1 MSMSNPSKA
10 WLDRQK
16 HRDKQGKY
24 ASYMSSPSAADQL
37 SGGGRMR
44 ELDGRYVDYANT
56 ADELSGIGEEVV
68 FEAPADTSL
77 GPDLRGKLGNKPL
90 MGSRPIG
97 ERQETKVCDLE
108 YNSPEYLAA
117 AASLAD
123 RETSARLSLID
134 QKKAWGPWNPDN
146 LPDDYAATTRSMPL
160 GKDLEHSTPSGTDIA
175 AMEQYV
181 AAQTEALL
189 RAHHGADADQVDSY
203 LGSATH
209 YRTIEEVH
217 NPDTGQWTE
226 RTTDVG
232 VGTVDEAWSDFGPR
246 RADLDAKGRAVSA
259 DYMAGPG
266 RRTYTDD
273 DASVPGGRFGEP
285 GEVTFNPDGSV
296 REMLFYND
304 QGQVETVTRNGRRVS
319 LDAEATMSIRSYL
332 NHNPSWS
339 ARTAETVDDY
349 VIRAGS
355 RYSAAFS
362 DDPETRKTWRPDPDG
377 DEPLNSYCQ
386 WVAHEGGY
394 GASAADKC
402 EAISQAIG
410 LHHNA

>member
-1 MSMSNPSKA
+1 MSSSKPKSA
-10 WLDRQK
+10 AEEERQK

-24 ASYMSSPSAADQL
+24 ASYEPSTSAAD
-37 SGGGRMR
+37 
-44 ELDGRYVDYANT
+44 ELC
-56 ADELSGIGEEVV
+56 GIGEEVV
-68 FEAPADTSL
+68 FEAPAGTSL
-77 GPDLRGKLGNKPL
+77 GPDLRGKLGNKLL

-97 ERQETKVCDLE
+97 EGQETRVSDLE
-108 YNSPEYLAA
+108 YDSPGYLAA
-117 AASLAD
+117 AAGLAD
-123 RETSARLSLID
+123 RETSTRLSLID
-134 QKKAWGPWNPDN
+134 QERAWGPWDPDN
-146 LPDDYAATTRSMPL
+146 LPDDYAANTRSMPL

-175 AMEQYV
+175 SMEQYV

-217 NPDTGQWTE
+217 DPDTGQWTE

-259 DYMAGPG
+259 DYMSGPG

-273 DASVPGGRFGEP
+273 DAPVPGGRFGEP

-296 REMLFYND
+296 REMLFYNG

-386 WVAHEGGY
+386 WIAHEGGY

>member
-1 MSMSNPSKA
+1 
-10 WLDRQK
+10 
-16 HRDKQGKY
+16 
-24 ASYMSSPSAADQL
+24 MSSSKPQSAAQKKRQETRDH
-37 SGGGRMR
+37 
-44 ELDGRYVDYANT
+44 GRYAAYVAGASA
-56 ADELSGIGEEVV
+56 ADELSGIGE
-68 FEAPADTSL
+68 
-77 GPDLRGKLGNKPL
+77 G
-90 MGSRPIG
+90 
-97 ERQETKVCDLE
+97 QETRVCDLE
-108 YNSPEYLAA
+108 YDSPEYLAA
-117 AASLAD
+117 AAGLAD
-123 RETSARLSLID
+123 RETSTRLSLID
-134 QKKAWGPWNPDN
+134 QKRAWGPWDPDR

-160 GKDLEHSTPSGTDIA
+160 GKDLEHSTPSGTDITS
-175 AMEQYV
+175 MEQYV

-217 NPDTGQWTE
+217 DPDTGQWTE

-273 DASVPGGRFGEP
+273 DAPVPGGHFGEP

-304 QGQVETVTRNGRRVS
+304 QGQVEAVTRNGRRVS
-319 LDAEATMSIRSYL
+319 PDAEATMSIRSYL

-339 ARTAETVDDY
+339 ANTAETVDDY

-362 DDPETRKTWRPDPDG
+362 DDPETRGAWRPDPDG

-386 WVAHEGGY
+386 WIAHEGGY

>member
-1 MSMSNPSKA
+1 MSSSKPKSA
-10 WLDRQK
+10 AEEERQK
-16 HRDKQGKY
+16 RRHKNGQY
-24 ASYMSSPSAADQL
+24 ASYEPSTSAAD
-37 SGGGRMR
+37 
-44 ELDGRYVDYANT
+44 ELN
-56 ADELSGIGEEVV
+56 GIGEEVV
-68 FEAPADTSL
+68 FEAPAGTSL
-77 GPDLRGKLGNKPL
+77 GPDLRGKLGNKLL

-97 ERQETKVCDLE
+97 EEQETKVCDLE
-108 YNSPEYLAA
+108 YDSPEYLAA
-117 AASLAD
+117 AAGLAD
-123 RETSARLSLID
+123 RETSTRLSLID
-134 QKKAWGPWNPDN
+134 QKKAWGPWDPDN
-146 LPDDYAATTRSMPL
+146 LPDDYAANTRSMPL

-175 AMEQYV
+175 SMEQYV

-189 RAHHGADADQVDSY
+189 RAHHGADADQIDSY

-217 NPDTGQWTE
+217 DPDTGQWTE

-273 DASVPGGRFGEP
+273 DAPVPGGRFGEP

-304 QGQVETVTRNGRRVS
+304 QGQVEAVTRNGRRVS
-319 LDAEATMSIRSYL
+319 LDAEATMSIHSYL

-349 VIRAGS
+349 VVRAGG

-362 DDPETRKTWRPDPDG
+362 DDPETRSAWRPDTDG

-386 WVAHEGGY
+386 WIAHEGGY

>member
-1 MSMSNPSKA
+1 MSNKD
-10 WLDRQK
+10 L
-16 HRDKQGKY
+16 
-24 ASYMSSPSAADQL
+24 SPLQQAQQNNRNNDGTYRTKPGLGTSA
-37 SGGGRMR
+37 
-44 ELDGRYVDYANT
+44 
-56 ADELSGIGEEVV
+56 ADELSGIGE
-68 FEAPADTSL
+68 
-77 GPDLRGKLGNKPL
+77 G
-90 MGSRPIG
+90 
-97 ERQETKVCDLE
+97 QETRICDLE
-108 YNSPEYLAA
+108 YDSPEYLAA
-117 AASLAD
+117 AADLAD
-123 RETSARLSLID
+123 RETSARLGLID
-134 QKKAWGPWNPDN
+134 QGKAWGPWDPDN
-146 LPDDYAATTRSMPL
+146 LPDDYAATTKSMPL

-175 AMEQYV
+175 SMEQYV

-217 NPDTGQWTE
+217 DPDTGQWTE

-246 RADLDAKGRAVSA
+246 RADLDAKGRVVSA

-273 DASVPGGRFGEP
+273 DAPVPGGRFGEP

-304 QGQVETVTRNGRRVS
+304 QGQVEAVTRNGRRVS

-386 WVAHEGGY
+386 WIAHEGGY
-394 GASAADKC
+394 GVSAADKC